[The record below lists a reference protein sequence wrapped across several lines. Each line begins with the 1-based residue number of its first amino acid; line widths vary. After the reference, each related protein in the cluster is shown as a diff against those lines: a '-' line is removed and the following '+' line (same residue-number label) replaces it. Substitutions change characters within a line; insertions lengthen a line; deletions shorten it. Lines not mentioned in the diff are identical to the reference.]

1 MQFLVFLSLLIAII
15 AVIFALQNTAIATV
29 SFLVWEL
36 SSSLALILLIAVFA
50 GVLISF
56 LVSIPQLVR
65 ANMKVRGLKKQ
76 VADLELKIKEQDKAQ
91 HILLER
97 FERYKSLAPLP
108 DGVEFESAESGQ
120 EDTGKTLWQG

>member
-76 VADLELKIKEQDKAQ
+76 VADLELKIKEQDEAQ
-91 HILLER
+91 DILLER

-108 DGVEFESAESGQ
+108 DGVEFESAKSEQ

>member
-1 MQFLVFLSLLIAII
+1 MQFLVFLSLLIAIV

>member
-56 LVSIPQLVR
+56 LVSLPQLVR
-65 ANMKVRGLKKQ
+65 ANIKVRGLKKQ

-91 HILLER
+91 DILLER
-97 FERYKSLAPLP
+97 FERYKSIAPLP

>member
-1 MQFLVFLSLLIAII
+1 MQFLVFLSLLIAIV

-91 HILLER
+91 DILLER